1 VVSGLGDD
9 PASGG
14 FRWNNPIRQ
23 AQDGLRIMADASG
36 GFAVTDT
43 DDFRSGL
50 APIAVSAL
58 ALGYADGPRVPVAPL
73 SIPRLGGWGRPPVR
87 APSPLPF
94 PPSLDR
100 EFTTADTLRLYFEVF
115 ARDPGEPL
123 QVRIE
128 VVDGG
133 RQVVQSLAP
142 PSKSGRVDVLIPLA
156 TTPPSAYILRA
167 TFSDQTTTAA
177 RDLGFVVRQP
187 SFANRQSPVINPTI
201 ANRQSPITNRQ
212 LAIRQSSICNRSIG
226 NKKAHSIV
234 R

>member
-1 VVSGLGDD
+1 
-9 PASGG
+9 
-14 FRWNNPIRQ
+14 
-23 AQDGLRIMADASG
+23 
-36 GFAVTDT
+36 
-43 DDFRSGL
+43 
-50 APIAVSAL
+50 
-58 ALGYADGPRVPVAPL
+58 
-73 SIPRLGGWGRPPVR
+73 
-87 APSPLPF
+87 
-94 PPSLDR
+94 
-100 EFTTADTLRLYFEVF
+100 VF

-156 TTPPSAYILRA
+156 TTPPGAYILRA
-167 TFSDQTTTAA
+167 TVSDQTTTAA

-201 ANRQSPITNRQ
+201 ANRQSPTTNRQ